1 VEEKR
6 NKKFNKNVLVMIW
19 YLRNQKNETVF
30 EVEVWT
36 NQIDNWCFVEVSPS
50 VNIQN
55 YSILLLESTHQIN
68 MIWDFYKLSELRG
81 WLWEE
86 FFVGKKN
93 DVKYYDEVIEEL
105 RIKLEWIAGKY
116 NLLLIQD

>member
-1 VEEKR
+1 
-6 NKKFNKNVLVMIW
+6 MIW
-19 YLRNQKNETVF
+19 YLRNQKNKTVF

-36 NQIDNWCFVEVSPS
+36 NQIDNWRFVEVSPS